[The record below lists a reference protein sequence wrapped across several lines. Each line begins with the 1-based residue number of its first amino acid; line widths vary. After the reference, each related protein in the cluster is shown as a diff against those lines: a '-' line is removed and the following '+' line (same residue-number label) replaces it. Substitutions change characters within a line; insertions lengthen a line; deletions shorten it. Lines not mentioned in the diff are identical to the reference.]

1 MDHATLGRIYD
12 GYARIY
18 DRLFGRVFDEPR
30 RRAVEQ
36 LAAKPGERVLEV
48 GVGTG
53 IALPMYPQHADVVGV
68 DYSAGMLREAQACL
82 GRSPRPRTWL
92 LRMDAMRMAFPD
104 NSFDALM
111 AAYVVTAVPDCHR
124 VVAEMARVCR
134 PGGRLLLV
142 NHLQNRNRLVAFG
155 QRLLCPL
162 TRRLGW
168 RTDLSIEDVL
178 RGSSFVPVSVQT
190 MPPLGLWYLIEC
202 RNDKPA

>member
-30 RRAVEQ
+30 RRAVAQ
-36 LAAKPGERVLEV
+36 LAAQPGERVLEV

-53 IALPMYPQHADVVGV
+53 IALPMYPPQVEIVGI

-82 GRSPRPRTWL
+82 ARTRRSTTWL

-104 NSFDALM
+104 NRFDALM
-111 AAYVVTAVPDCHR
+111 AAYVVTAVPDYQR
-124 VVAEMARVCR
+124 VMAEMARVCR

-142 NHLQNRNRLVAFG
+142 NHLQHRNRIIAAG
-155 QRLLCPL
+155 QRMLDPL

-168 RTDLSIEDVL
+168 RTDLSLEDVV
-178 RGSSFVPVSVQT
+178 RGTPFTPVRVT
-190 MPPLGLWYLIEC
+190 RMPPLGLWYLVEC

>member
-1 MDHATLGRIYD
+1 MDHASLGRIYD
-12 GYARIY
+12 AYARVY
-18 DRLFGRVFDEPR
+18 DRVFGRVFDEPR
-30 RRAVEQ
+30 RRAVVQ
-36 LAAKPGERVLEV
+36 LAARPGERILEV

-53 IALPMYPQHADVVGV
+53 IALPMYPRESAVVGI

-82 GRSPRPRTWL
+82 DRSPRPATWL

-111 AAYVVTAVPDCHR
+111 AAYVVTAVPDYHR
-124 VVAEMARVCR
+124 VMVEMARVCR

-142 NHLQNRNRLVAFG
+142 NHLQHRNRLIAAG
-155 QRLLCPL
+155 QRMLCPL

-168 RTDLSIEDVL
+168 RTDLSLEDVV
-178 RGSSFVPVSVQT
+178 RGTSFVPVRVDRV
-190 MPPLGLWYLIEC
+190 PPLGLWYLVEC